1 MKKKTLRKIAFSVI
15 MVVMIVVIST
25 LFRVPEIS
33 ADIDSG
39 VVSHG
44 SWSHVRHES
53 ISADNPHPF
62 SNEANV
68 QKKITIRYQSDSVSN
83 DNDHMNLLLIIS
95 AIWALVVLSVQKGF
109 YHAVHAVEVDYLWV
123 RLIQFIRRKD
133 GKRDRILFQ

>member
-33 ADIDSG
+33 TGIDSG

-53 ISADNPHPF
+53 IGPDNPHSF

-68 QKKITIRYQSDSVSN
+68 EKKITLRYQSDSVST
-83 DNDHMNLLLIIS
+83 DNDQMYLLLIIS

-109 YHAVHAVEVDYLWV
+109 YHAAHAINVDYLWV